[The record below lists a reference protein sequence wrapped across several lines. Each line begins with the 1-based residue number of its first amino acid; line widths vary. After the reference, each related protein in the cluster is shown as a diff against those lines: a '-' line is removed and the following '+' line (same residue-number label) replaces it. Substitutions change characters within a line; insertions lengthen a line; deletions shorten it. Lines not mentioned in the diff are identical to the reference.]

1 MRRAGRVPGRVVRP
15 PWEVDPT
22 CTTAS
27 ATANETALHT
37 APCLEVQPVIEEEE
51 MWVIEKE
58 LPAGTPQQPGEVV
71 IGLPAN
77 RKSANV
83 RLFVYNGANQG
94 ASIWGASVFNGAV
107 QGLWDNGNRWEVWL
121 PSQFVVDGPVNPSAH
136 QIVLQNRGPAGPP
149 TTVTVS
155 GT

>member
-1 MRRAGRVPGRVVRP
+1 
-15 PWEVDPT
+15 
-22 CTTAS
+22 
-27 ATANETALHT
+27 
-37 APCLEVQPVIEEEE
+37 

-107 QGLWDNGNRWEVWL
+107 LGPLGQRQPLGGLAAVTVRGRRPGEPERAPDRVAEPRPGRTADDRHRL
-121 PSQFVVDGPVNPSAH
+121 GHVDDAAPSASA
-136 QIVLQNRGPAGPP
+136 QTASAAVLEERELGADLLHLGGVRP
-149 TTVTVS
+149 S
-155 GT
+155 R